1 MHSKVKLTLEK
12 TSLKFRPSHP
22 LARTPDMA
30 VNRPKRKLWSRRSRT
45 SPHPLWSKVVSKLK
59 AKSPREV
66 SSPTRNPEEEAVVV
80 VELVEA
86 VVEEVDLATL
96 LTVKRKNIAQEP
108 KVEKE
113 EVEKE
118 EVVAEEVT
126 TVPLVL
132 KVKVRIKL
140 QIPARK
146 VRESHSEESPEKM
159 PTLSIAN
166 QELDVERET
175 NKSLEVAVDNGV
187 MPSKISPKVL
197 KVKKPK
203 RLKKPKKSQLKKPR
217 LKSLSQSPL
226 LKKSPMFT

>member
-12 TSLKFRPSHP
+12 TSFKFRPSHP

-30 VNRPKRKLWSRRSRT
+30 VSKPKRKLSSRRSRT

-66 SSPTRNPEEEAVVV
+66 SKPTRNPEEEAVVV
-80 VELVEA
+80 VEVAEA
-86 VVEEVDLATL
+86 VAEEVDLATL
-96 LTVKRKNIAQEP
+96 PTVTKKNNAPEP

-132 KVKVRIKL
+132 KVKIKL

-146 VRESHSEESPEKM
+146 VRESHSEESPEKV
-159 PTLSIAN
+159 PTLTIAD

-203 RLKKPKKSQLKKPR
+203 RFKKPKKSLLKKPR

>member
-1 MHSKVKLTLEK
+1 
-12 TSLKFRPSHP
+12 
-22 LARTPDMA
+22 
-30 VNRPKRKLWSRRSRT
+30 
-45 SPHPLWSKVVSKLK
+45 
-59 AKSPREV
+59 
-66 SSPTRNPEEEAVVV
+66 
-80 VELVEA
+80 
-86 VVEEVDLATL
+86 
-96 LTVKRKNIAQEP
+96 
-108 KVEKE
+108 VEKE

-132 KVKVRIKL
+132 KVKIKL

-146 VRESHSEESPEKM
+146 VRESHSEESPEKV
-159 PTLSIAN
+159 PILSIAN

-187 MPSKISPKVL
+187 MLSKIRPKVLKVL

-203 RLKKPKKSQLKKPR
+203 RLKKPKKKLLKKPR
-217 LKSLSQSPL
+217 LKSLRQLPL